1 VTDASIRPFYADWG
15 GYNRRTVEGIGRL
28 SAGDLALQLPG
39 SDHWPIWALFAH
51 SAGTRVYWLCH
62 VFGEPGA
69 ETTPFADPSGMGWE
83 DDLEMPRSAEELVGA
98 YESTWRI
105 VAGALDRW
113 TPAMLG
119 ETFRRQ
125 GANGVQVHTRQS
137 ILLRMINHDA
147 YHLGEVN
154 LILGAHGRE
163 MIDPWP
169 GDDWLET
176 APVSRREG

>member
-1 VTDASIRPFYADWG
+1 VTADSIRPFYADWA
-15 GYNRRTVEGIGRL
+15 GYNRRTVEAIGRL
-28 SAGDLALQLPG
+28 SPDDLALRMTG
-39 SDHWPIWALFAH
+39 SEHWPVWALFAH
-51 SAGTRVYWLCH
+51 TAGTRVYWLCH

-69 ETTPFADPSGMGWE
+69 DATPFTDPTGMGWE
-83 DDLEMPRSAEELVGA
+83 DDLATPRSATELVGA

-105 VAGALDRW
+105 IDALLDRW

-119 ETFRRQ
+119 ETFRRE
-125 GANGVQVHTRQS
+125 GAAGVQLHTRQS
-137 ILLRMINHDA
+137 ILLRMINHEA
-147 YHLGEVN
+147 YHVGEVN

-169 GDDWLET
+169 PADWLES